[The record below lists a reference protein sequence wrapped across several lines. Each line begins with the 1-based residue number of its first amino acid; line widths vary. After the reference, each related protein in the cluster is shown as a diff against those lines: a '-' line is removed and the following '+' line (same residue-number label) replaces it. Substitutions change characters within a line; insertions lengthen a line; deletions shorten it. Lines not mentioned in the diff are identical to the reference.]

1 MLVMNGRVVGRGGVA
16 LRRPVIA
23 QGRALAL
30 AWRVR
35 QGPKGP
41 FPEELPMALV
51 ELVRACLPDGT
62 PVVLLGDG
70 ECDGTTLPRTVLS
83 RRNAPPQNAVACAFF
98 RSSLRAS
105 FHHAILPSLWPLLQ
119 ADQIGK

>member
-1 MLVMNGRVVGRGGVA
+1 VLVMDGSVVGCGCTA
-16 LRRPVIA
+16 LMLHVVDT
-23 QGRALAL
+23 GRALPL

-98 RSSLRAS
+98 RSSLRSS
-105 FHHAILPSLWPLLQ
+105 FRHAILPSLWPLLQ